1 MKTKKIV
8 IRCTEETWR
17 RWRVFIVSK
26 GFRNSE
32 EALNYLLDKVEKRWE
47 PEAEVFSPKKC

>member
-1 MKTKKIV
+1 MKTKRIV

-17 RWRVFIVSK
+17 RWRVFIASK

-32 EALNYLLDKVEKRWE
+32 EALNYLLDQVERRWE
-47 PEAEVFSPKKC
+47 PEAEVF